1 MGTRR
6 GDAPARPVL
15 VVLVLA
21 LATFALPSRLW
32 AQPTLDL
39 VLSRTTAYVER
50 FVEQL
55 STVVMEEDY
64 RQSFFS
70 GGRSNPTRLRL
81 VSEFLLLRLEDDTAW
96 VGFRDVFEVNGQRVR
111 DRQDRLASLFMGNTT
126 RALEQAR
133 RISEESARYNLGS
146 TGRTMNVPT
155 YALFFLHPANINRFT
170 FESDGENCAD
180 QRGAWRIRFEEVE
193 YPTLTRGLQGID
205 LPAAGRIC
213 VDPDTGRIL
222 ETELALH
229 HPGLGGR
236 PATEATA
243 TVRFGAAPD
252 LELWVPVEMRE
263 SYSEGGGR
271 RRTNSTATYRDF
283 RQFQV
288 SVEENADTPS
298 GSPDPQ

>member
-1 MGTRR
+1 MGTR
-6 GDAPARPVL
+6 GQTAAGPV
-15 VVLVLA
+15 VAALA
-21 LATFALPSRLW
+21 LSLSTLAFPSHVA

-81 VSEFLLLRLEDDTAW
+81 VSEFLLLRLDDDTAW

-111 DRQDRLASLFMGNTT
+111 DRQDRLASLFMGNRTQ
-126 RALEQAR
+126 ALEQAR
-133 RISEESARYNLGS
+133 RISRESARYNLGS

-155 YALFFLHPANINRFT
+155 YALFFLHPANINRFA
-170 FESDGENCAD
+170 FEADGENCAD

-205 LPAAGRIC
+205 LPADGRIC
-213 VDPDTGRIL
+213 VDPSTGRVL

-236 PATEATA
+236 PATEASA

-252 LELWVPVEMRE
+252 VELWVPVEMRE

-288 SVEENADTPS
+288 SVEENPEAPAE
-298 GSPDPQ
+298 PANPQ